1 MMDSRQE
8 GEINVYTP
16 YGKQLRGFFLHAT
29 TIQKALV
36 AADAV
41 IVIIELGDGLYSV

>member
-1 MMDSRQE
+1 MIDSRQKS
-8 GEINVYTP
+8 EINVYTP
-16 YGKQLRGFFLHAT
+16 YGKQLGGFFLHAT

-36 AADAV
+36 AADTV

>member
-8 GEINVYTP
+8 GEINVYTS
-16 YGKQLRGFFLHAT
+16 YGKQLGGFFLHAA

-36 AADAV
+36 AADAA